1 MQLTGE
7 GTQLDLTGTIDL
19 DTERIAVRATGD
31 ANLGILQGFFP
42 DLRSSGNAELVADIG
57 GSLQEPLLLGRA
69 FIFDGRI
76 RHFSLAH
83 SLESINGQI
92 LFDPG
97 SVRFDGLEATLGG
110 GDVRFGGRVGLNGY
124 TPGELNVSAEG
135 KQMQLRY
142 PEGFRSVVDAQ
153 LTLPRGFLRPPADG
167 DCHRQ
172 GCRVG

>member
-1 MQLTGE
+1 M
-7 GTQLDLTGTIDL
+7 
-19 DTERIAVRATGD
+19 RATGD

-69 FIFDGRI
+69 FIYDGRI

-110 GDVRFGGRVGLNGY
+110 GDVRFGGRIGLNGY

-135 KQMQLRY
+135 ERMQLRY

-153 LTLPRGFLRPPADG
+153 LTLQG
-167 DCHRQ
+167 DFYDPC
-172 GCRVG
+172 